1 MSSEEDVVCALA
13 LLYAY
18 KNHTK
23 ARKKKWWVRPSLQ
36 SRKVANGSKLLNELR
51 EDDELNFE
59 LRGSFH
65 NFLRM
70 SSSDFENILCKIEPI
85 IKKSDTFMRQAIPV
99 QERLAVTLRFLATGD
114 SYMSLSY
121 LFKISKQ
128 SISEIIPEV
137 CTAIID
143 VLKEFIKRPNTVEEW
158 LDIANGFET
167 RWNVPNCIGSW
178 DGKHIALQSPMSSGT
193 EYYNYKG
200 FFSIVLM
207 AASDSNY
214 NVIWANVGSQGR
226 ISDGGVFDNMK
237 FKHLMTSGQLKLP
250 DSRPLRGRS
259 TPIPYVFI
267 ADDAF
272 PISHNIM
279 KPYSGHHEKGSKE
292 RICNYRFSR
301 GRRVVE
307 NLFGILASV
316 FRIFRKPMLVEPN
329 KAEIITLACLHLHN
343 YLRKSP
349 SSQQSYWQPGTV
361 DYENVDTG
369 EITRGTWRNDQVGLN
384 SFMGFDTKTVILF

>member
-143 VLKEFIKRPNTVEEW
+143 VLKEFIKNTTINQEDMWKKSWKDENVVNSS
-158 LDIANGFET
+158 LINDPTQRVPGFELPRAIWSALNRIRTEQGKCKFLLHKWKMTDSPLFTNSTTDATEQRKT
-167 RWNVPNCIGSW
+167 RDVTTKMRTVWKSATQNYMVLHHYDEC
-178 DGKHIALQSPMSSGT
+178 T
-193 EYYNYKG
+193 E
-200 FFSIVLM
+200 
-207 AASDSNY
+207 
-214 NVIWANVGSQGR
+214 WA
-226 ISDGGVFDNMK
+226 D
-237 FKHLMTSGQLKLP
+237 
-250 DSRPLRGRS
+250 
-259 TPIPYVFI
+259 
-267 ADDAF
+267 
-272 PISHNIM
+272 
-279 KPYSGHHEKGSKE
+279 
-292 RICNYRFSR
+292 
-301 GRRVVE
+301 GRRPTD
-307 NLFGILASV
+307 ASV
-316 FRIFRKPMLVEPN
+316 
-329 KAEIITLACLHLHN
+329 
-343 YLRKSP
+343 
-349 SSQQSYWQPGTV
+349 G
-361 DYENVDTG
+361 
-369 EITRGTWRNDQVGLN
+369 
-384 SFMGFDTKTVILF
+384 